1 MASPPSGI
9 AEAIDIISE
18 DLRQCRIAAPIDVI
32 SEDLLQNIVSRL
44 PAVSFASA
52 ACVSRSWNVVC
63 DRVLSRPKLAS
74 ACSFNHTL
82 QDAVEEVVNKV
93 LSEPIR
99 PHFAIA
105 SFGGYHEE
113 SCLGEAHQ
121 LITAALGAHVPVI
134 SNHPDGIIGKGA
146 ISDKVYEVEWYFR
159 PDEVDSVMLIVGFLP
174 GLKVTIIPL
183 LKQIQEP
190 ETVMIDEFVTD
201 IREFSTSVSGCDSP
215 AAIIMFADHYYADMR
230 DVIEQLDYAMSPETV
245 IVGDALSKFRFTN
258 DAQFGSSAAV
268 SLVFAVEMNK
278 PPGIG
283 ETQFHAV
290 LSSGL
295 SPVGPTYTTSVIEK
309 TGVFTDIAARREG
322 SVDNIDGE
330 TLLNQVK
337 DELGGE
343 DKFWDLFIGV
353 TKKRKYSIRQ
363 EKVGS
368 MTSLAFHLVLG
379 RSPRGFY
386 VHGGGLKTDDTF
398 RFYYSNP
405 TTALSSTAAVSSHLR
420 SFNQGRNDTT
430 VVDKVEVFGGLIFAC
445 PDTFDKPNIKSS
457 PFLDNFPGVTLG
469 GSFCSSMIGRR
480 VLTKYVKESQEQKE
494 VQCCVHVNGSVY
506 LIMSYTPSLN

>member
-1 MASPPSGI
+1 MN
-9 AEAIDIISE
+9 
-18 DLRQCRIAAPIDVI
+18 DLQ
-32 SEDLLQNIVSRL
+32 
-44 PAVSFASA
+44 
-52 ACVSRSWNVVC
+52 
-63 DRVLSRPKLAS
+63 
-74 ACSFNHTL
+74 
-82 QDAVEEVVNKV
+82 
-93 LSEPIR
+93 
-99 PHFAIA
+99 
-105 SFGGYHEE
+105 
-113 SCLGEAHQ
+113 
-121 LITAALGAHVPVI
+121 ITAALGAHVPVI

-174 GLKVTIIPL
+174 GLKVAIIPL

-215 AAIIMFADHYYADMR
+215 AAIIMFAVSLSSCSLCIYTTNINLSRIFNKIKFLLQDHYYAGMR

-337 DELGGE
+337 DE
-343 DKFWDLFIGV
+343 V
-353 TKKRKYSIRQ
+353 CYSFSL
-363 EKVGS
+363 VNS
-368 MTSLAFHLVLG
+368 SFTSL
-379 RSPRGFY
+379 
-386 VHGGGLKTDDTF
+386 
-398 RFYYSNP
+398 
-405 TTALSSTAAVSSHLR
+405 
-420 SFNQGRNDTT
+420 
-430 VVDKVEVFGGLIFAC
+430 
-445 PDTFDKPNIKSS
+445 
-457 PFLDNFPGVTLG
+457 
-469 GSFCSSMIGRR
+469 
-480 VLTKYVKESQEQKE
+480 
-494 VQCCVHVNGSVY
+494 
-506 LIMSYTPSLN
+506 